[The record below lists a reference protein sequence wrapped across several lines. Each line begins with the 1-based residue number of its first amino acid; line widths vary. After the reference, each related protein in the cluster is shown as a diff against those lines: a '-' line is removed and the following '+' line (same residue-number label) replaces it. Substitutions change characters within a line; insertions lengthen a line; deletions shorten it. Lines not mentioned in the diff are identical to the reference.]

1 MIKPDGVQRGLIGD
15 IIARWEKRGYKLV
28 AMKFMTPS
36 KEHAMKHYEDLASK
50 PFYDDLTTFLS
61 SGPCVP
67 MVWEGDDVVRMSR
80 VMLGETNPKASAP
93 GTVRGDYSVDLGRNV
108 IHGSDAVDTAEKEI
122 NFWFNED
129 ELNAYKHCAHEWT
142 YE

>member
-108 IHGSDAVDTAEKEI
+108 MHGSDAVDTAEKEI

>member
-108 IHGSDAVDTAEKEI
+108 MHGSDAVDTAEKEI

-129 ELNAYKHCAHEWT
+129 ELSAYKHCAHEWT

>member
-108 IHGSDAVDTAEKEI
+108 MHGSDAVDTAEREI

-129 ELNAYKHCAHEWT
+129 ELNGYKHCAHEWT